1 MTPRRPCIASDGKQ
15 RETRPVAAPAIYP
28 AEVWWPLVNLTT
40 SFTLKIE
47 MLCNRLVRIARLLLF
62 VLLSF
67 AIPLAGYAGMGVPK
81 MPCPMDATIMAEQQS
96 MSDMNQQAMTPDCCN
111 DMATRVKTGKTCKVG
126 QDCKIGTLG
135 LSVHLQNPTEEFS
148 TVGLIAGP
156 KDRAI
161 ESRLL
166 NIWRP
171 PA

>member
-1 MTPRRPCIASDGKQ
+1 MTPRRPCIVLDGKE
-15 RETRPVAAPAIYP
+15 RETRPVATPTTYP
-28 AEVWWPLVNLTT
+28 IEVWWPFVILTI
-40 SFTLKIE
+40 SFTLEIE
-47 MLCNRLVRIARLLLF
+47 MLCNGLVRTARLLLF

-81 MPCPMDATIMAEQQS
+81 MPCPMEATTMAEQQS